1 MYSFIFAE
9 VLKLTGDIIQ
19 LVPTMIGLSAL
30 LCFVF
35 SFYAVANLL
44 YGFKDYDF
52 LASLPVKRLSIVL
65 SKLSAMF
72 LVNVAFALLITIPA
86 LIFYGLNATLTAGFV
101 LKSLLY
107 AILSPLLP
115 LSISIVIGALFTFI
129 SARAKFKNL
138 ITTILYFL
146 IIAVAFVFSFSSM
159 EDGNMG
165 IVQKMYFVMP
175 LLVKGYA
182 DIWQLLLYIGVSI
195 LPFAI
200 IILVVSATFDKMNTL
215 IKARPKN
222 KNFKLKGNGGKGEF
236 HALFVKEFKRLG
248 TCPMYLMNSL
258 MGAIMPIVG
267 VIALAIVFKSVPPMV
282 TAMIAPFIVPF
293 APVLFVFCFGIAPTT
308 NCALS
313 LEGNNFWL
321 MRTMPV
327 DSKKLL
333 NAKLS
338 VNAVLYV
345 ASALIS
351 TLIVA
356 IFFKLSFA
364 LSLLFVGFA
373 VVLALF
379 FGVFGLWV
387 NLKKPMMDWDNIQ
400 KPVKQSA
407 SVSICVFSG
416 MGLSAIFAVIGY
428 FMLFGQGTAL
438 EFLTK
443 TSAEL
448 YFGILVALFVALTIY
463 LYSYI
468 IRNGEKMLSKIGE

>member
-1 MYSFIFAE
+1 
-9 VLKLTGDIIQ
+9 
-19 LVPTMIGLSAL
+19 
-30 LCFVF
+30 
-35 SFYAVANLL
+35 
-44 YGFKDYDF
+44 
-52 LASLPVKRLSIVL
+52 
-65 SKLSAMF
+65 
-72 LVNVAFALLITIPA
+72 
-86 LIFYGLNATLTAGFV
+86 
-101 LKSLLY
+101 
-107 AILSPLLP
+107 
-115 LSISIVIGALFTFI
+115 
-129 SARAKFKNL
+129 
-138 ITTILYFL
+138 
-146 IIAVAFVFSFSSM
+146 
-159 EDGNMG
+159 
-165 IVQKMYFVMP
+165 
-175 LLVKGYA
+175 
-182 DIWQLLLYIGVSI
+182 
-195 LPFAI
+195 
-200 IILVVSATFDKMNTL
+200 
-215 IKARPKN
+215 
-222 KNFKLKGNGGKGEF
+222 
-236 HALFVKEFKRLG
+236 
-248 TCPMYLMNSL
+248 
-258 MGAIMPIVG
+258 
-267 VIALAIVFKSVPPMV
+267 
-282 TAMIAPFIVPF
+282 
-293 APVLFVFCFGIAPTT
+293 VLFVFCFGIAPTT

-416 MGLSAIFAVIGY
+416 MGLSVIFAVIGY

-443 TSAEL
+443 MSAEL